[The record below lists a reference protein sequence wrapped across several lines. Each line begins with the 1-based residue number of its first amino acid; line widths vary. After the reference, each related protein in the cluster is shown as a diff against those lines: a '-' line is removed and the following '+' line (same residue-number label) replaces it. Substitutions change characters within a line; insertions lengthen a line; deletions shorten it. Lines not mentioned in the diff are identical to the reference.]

1 MGKPET
7 KMYRGFT
14 LQKCWCGYPEMR
26 WLIYYGM
33 RCYGSRKSL
42 FLAQRKCDE
51 IMLNRAY

>member
-1 MGKPET
+1 MEKPET